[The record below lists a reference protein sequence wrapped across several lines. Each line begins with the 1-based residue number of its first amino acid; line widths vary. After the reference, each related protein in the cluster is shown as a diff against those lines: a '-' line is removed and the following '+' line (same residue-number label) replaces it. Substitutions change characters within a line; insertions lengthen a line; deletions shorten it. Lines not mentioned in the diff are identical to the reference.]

1 MGSRTLSTYLQKDLD
16 QIAAPPDGDLVFID
30 LIGFEVPSFVDPR
43 YDLVQPGQVAKRPR
57 LNHHVPLAYRGPFR
71 PEDLPERSL
80 WTGETNEEG
89 LCVCTGKKKDG
100 LPCRAEA
107 QNRSQF
113 CGMHGGALHP
123 ADKKMTKLPSGIL
136 PDIAQARKLTRS
148 QKVMMEIIPVE
159 ELGDDEIQGLFVY
172 DDDGRKVK
180 SRKLTE
186 KIHAA
191 MVKEMMTRS
200 QDFMQTALPSM
211 LNVIKGVAEDPLN
224 EAGDRLKA
232 AVWMAERSIGK
243 TPDVVI
249 HGKTD
254 APYEQIFTSL
264 ETTSRD
270 DYRRSLE
277 SGNIIEGEVVP
288 DGDSRQSGVTD
299 DGARDDESGDYRSSL
314 QSEDY
319 TYSRSDLD
327 EQGSDE
333 SDGNDDSDE
342 DELDPAQ
349 RRARDIAERRLQ
361 LKRQRER
368 RDQMQKAKNRRF
380 AARMSGMLQVDDVPW
395 MIEWKPTG
403 KQGYFCA
410 KLWPPDAIT
419 PDIADR
425 IATAEAITDNGNVLA

>member
-191 MVKEMMTRS
+191 MVKEMMTRA
-200 QDFMQTALPSM
+200 QDSTQSALMSM
-211 LNVIKGVAEDPLN
+211 LGVIQGIAEDPLN

-243 TPDVVI
+243 TPEVVI

-277 SGNIIEGEVVP
+277 SGNIIEAEVIP

-299 DGARDDESGDYRSSL
+299 DGARDDELRTNGSGVL
-314 QSEDY
+314 AEDY
-319 TYSRSDLD
+319 TYSRTDFD
-327 EQGSDE
+327 DAGFDQ

-342 DELDPAQ
+342 DESTVAE
-349 RRARDIAERRLQ
+349 RRARDIAERRSQ

-368 RDQMQKAKNRRF
+368 RDQMQKAKNRRY
-380 AARMSGMLQVDDVPW
+380 AARAAGMTQVDDVPW